1 MSPRE
6 PYGDKPMTSAERVKR
21 SRWVNSVENIAFKLM
36 DLIDEAPEQL
46 PRKPEIPAELIKKL
60 NEFVTE
66 FEPPT
71 PEAKLHGPGVLKLGN
86 GNQFRNKKL
95 AMEYIAKYFKGAEV
109 LDKTTIKIPNW
120 GKCHISAY
128 THKKGAMISTP
139 NRVDPN
145 FGGVPWHNDDYILM
159 FRDIGDGRCMIY
171 INKIEPLF
179 NYRTIGQH
187 GVLWEKIAELADYSE
202 IIDSKEVLQ
211 LLNK

>member
-21 SRWVNSVENIAFKLM
+21 SRWVNSVENTAFKLM

-46 PRKPEIPAELIKKL
+46 PRRPEIPADLIEKL

-71 PEAKLHGPGVLKLGN
+71 PEQTHNGPRVLKLGN

-95 AMEYIAKYFKGAEV
+95 ALEFISKYFKGSQV
-109 LDKTTIKIPNW
+109 LDKATIQIPNW

-128 THKKGAMISTP
+128 THAKGAMISSTH
-139 NRVDPN
+139 NKDKD
-145 FGGVPWHNDDYILM
+145 FGGVEWHNKDHILL
-159 FRDIGDGRCMIY
+159 FRDVGDGRCIIY
-171 INKIEPLF
+171 INKIKPLF
-179 NYRTIGQH
+179 DHRTIGQH
-187 GVLWEKIAELADYSE
+187 GVLWEKIDELADYCE

-211 LLNK
+211 FLST

>member
-21 SRWVNSVENIAFKLM
+21 SRWVNSIENTAFKLM

-46 PRKPEIPAELIKKL
+46 PRTPEIPADLIEKL
-60 NEFVTE
+60 NKFVTE

-71 PEAKLHGPGVLKLGN
+71 PEPTLNGPRVLKLGN

-109 LDKTTIKIPNW
+109 LDKTTIQIPNW

-128 THKKGAMISTP
+128 THAKGAMISSP
-139 NRVDPN
+139 HREVQG
-145 FGGVPWHNDDYILM
+145 FGGVPWHNDDHILM
-159 FRDIGDGRCMIY
+159 FRDVGDGRCIIY

-187 GVLWEKIAELADYSE
+187 GVLWEKIAELADYCE
-202 IIDSKEVLQ
+202 VIDSNNVLQ
-211 LLNK
+211 LLST